1 MVMQTL
7 WQDVRYG
14 LRMLAKNPG
23 FATIA
28 VLTLALGIG
37 ANTAIFS
44 ILDSVLLRALPVP
57 NPGEL
62 SILTDP
68 DAHGSSFGSEGG
80 ERSQLAY
87 SEFQYLREHNE
98 VFSHI
103 FAADSQLPEVVVRI
117 GAGSANSQ
125 ARTESVHV
133 LLVSG
138 DYFDTLGAKPAA
150 GRVFTPEVD
159 RARGGAPVAV
169 ISYAFWK
176 RRFGL
181 DPSAL
186 ERTIQVRSSSFEI
199 VGVTQP
205 GFFGET
211 VGQAPDVWLPI
222 TMADAIYPGRDLLS
236 PSPQGLLNQHLWLQ
250 AMGRRK
256 PGITN
261 SQANASLNLAFK
273 RLIESLINPGVTEQA
288 RREFL
293 DQRLKVQSA
302 ARGAS
307 TVHEAFSEP
316 LKFLMAL
323 VGLVLLIACA
333 NVANLLLA
341 RGAAR
346 QKEFVMRLAMGA
358 DRFRLVCQLL
368 TESLLLAILAACAG
382 IFVAFW
388 ADSLLLRMVQGVASG
403 PSAIQLNL
411 QPDARVLGFTLL
423 VTLLTTVL
431 FGLFPS
437 LHATNLDLAGRMKSN
452 VSGTACCK
460 SPIRRLPLSKALVVA
475 QVAFSLVLLVAAGL
489 FVHSLA
495 KLSHMDLGYNRENL
509 LLFRIDA
516 SAGGYKATATT
527 GLYQDL
533 LARIS
538 ALPGMRGVTM
548 SHDGL
553 FNGAESADPIA
564 VEGYTAKFGEEM
576 HSRFDAV
583 GPGYF
588 STVGIPILLGR
599 EITAQ
604 DSAGGLRAAVVN
616 ETFARRFFPNTNP
629 IGKHIRDTYPGNPG
643 DCVVVGVAADAK
655 YNSMREKTPPRIYL
669 PLFNPMWEQNSAAF
683 EVRTFADAAS
693 VSAALR
699 SAVQEVSPSLPP
711 INIHTMTGLIDAT
724 LQTDRFIEQLSSAFG
739 LLAILLAGIGLYG
752 LMAYNVARRTSDI
765 GIRMALGA
773 APGDV
778 RWQVVRETLV
788 LVFVGI
794 AIGIPAA
801 LAGTRLVRSML
812 FGLGF
817 ADPIVVVAAAGLLA
831 VVAVLAG
838 FLPARRASQVD
849 PIVALRYE

>member
-1 MVMQTL
+1 MQTL
-7 WQDVRYG
+7 MQDLRYG
-14 LRMLAKNPG
+14 LRMLAKDPG
-23 FATIA
+23 FTTIA

-37 ANTAIFS
+37 ANTAIFG

-68 DAHGSSFGSEGG
+68 DAHSSNFGSESG
-80 ERSQLAY
+80 ERSELAY
-87 SEFQYLREHNE
+87 SEFRYLRDHNE

-103 FAADSQLPEVVVRI
+103 FAADSQLPDVTVRI

-125 ARTESVHV
+125 ARTERVHV

-138 DYFDTLGAKPAA
+138 DYFDTLGVKPAA
-150 GRVFTPEVD
+150 GRTFTSEVD
-159 RARGGAPVAV
+159 HARGGAPVAV

-186 ERTIQVRSSSFEI
+186 ESTIQVRNESFEI

-261 SQANASLNLAFK
+261 SQANASINVSFN
-273 RLIESLINPGVTEQA
+273 RLIESLINPRTTDKA

-293 DQRLKVQSA
+293 DQHLRVRSA
-302 ARGAS
+302 TRGAS

-358 DRFRLVCQLL
+358 DRFRLVRQLL
-368 TESLLLAILAACAG
+368 TESLLLAILGACAG

-388 ADSLLLRMVQGVASG
+388 TDSLLLRMVQGVASG

-411 QPDARVLGFTLL
+411 RPDAHVLGFTLL
-423 VTLLTTVL
+423 ITLLTAVL

-452 VSGTACCK
+452 VSDTDGETR
-460 SPIRRLPLSKALVVA
+460 IRRLPLSKALVVA

-516 SAGGYKATATT
+516 SALGYKAAATT

-538 ALPGMRGVTM
+538 ALPGLRGVTM

-553 FNGAESADPIA
+553 FNDAESADPIA
-564 VEGYTAKFGEEM
+564 VEGYTPKFGEEM

-604 DSAGGLRAAVVN
+604 DGAGGQRAAVVN
-616 ETFARRFFPNTNP
+616 ETFARRFFSNTNP

-683 EVRTFADAAS
+683 EVRTFANAAS
-693 VSAALR
+693 VSEALR

-739 LLAILLAGIGLYG
+739 LLAILLASIGLYG
-752 LMAYNVARRTSDI
+752 LMAYNVARRTHDI

-778 RWQVVRETLV
+778 RWQVLRETLA
-788 LVFVGI
+788 LVFIGI
-794 AIGIPAA
+794 AIGVPAA
-801 LAGTRLVRSML
+801 LAGTRLIRSML

-817 ADPIVVVAAAGLLA
+817 ADPIVIAAAAGLLA

-849 PIVALRYE
+849 PLVALRYE